1 MQCTSVLRPLVC
13 GWCSRY
19 HLRQKTCKKCAV
31 PECEIEDV
39 VACLAPLMTQAPR
52 AGHHVAC
59 PRTGT
64 TQQQG
69 QQQQEQQ
76 NGGPRPPCSISMKH
90 TNTTR
95 THLHARTLTYTHAHA
110 RARAYART
118 HTQSCSH
125 THIHT
130 HANVRTHKHAHTHI
144 IIEATRWDKVFV
156 EEGVGAAILSPKF
169 EWPWSYRPF

>member
-1 MQCTSVLRPLVC
+1 MQPSSSEGLDAFE
-13 GWCSRY
+13 
-19 HLRQKTCKKCAV
+19 TCEKCAV
-31 PECEIEDV
+31 PKCEIEDV
-39 VACLAPLMTQAPR
+39 VARRRTIDDTGSEGKIPRSVSKDRNNSAAGSAAARAAERGAQA
-52 AGHHVAC
+52 AVQHETH
-59 PRTGT
+59 
-64 TQQQG
+64 
-69 QQQQEQQ
+69 
-76 NGGPRPPCSISMKH
+76 KH
-90 TNTTR
+90 NMHASAR
-95 THLHARTLTYTHAHA
+95 THSYIHTHAHA